1 MIGGA
6 CILVVEDDAAIN
18 RVICSYLGKADAAC
32 AAAFSGSEGLMRLA
46 GGEDFHLVITDLM
59 LPGASGEEVLAA
71 ARAAAVPVVVLSARA
86 AVADRVDLLRLGADD
101 YLVKPFDLE
110 ELLARCEAVL
120 RRSAGFGRA
129 GGIRGAG
136 AGQEVDVAP
145 LRFGAWELDETARA
159 FTAAGMPVR
168 LTRTEFEIVRTLM
181 AAPRRVHTKRALSIA
196 AGGDAAALED
206 KTVATHIGNIRA
218 KLRATG
224 TDDYVETVWG
234 VGFKLRDD
242 S

>member
-1 MIGGA
+1 M
-6 CILVVEDDAAIN
+6 
-18 RVICSYLGKADAAC
+18 
-32 AAAFSGSEGLMRLA
+32 
-46 GGEDFHLVITDLM
+46 
-59 LPGASGEEVLAA
+59 
-71 ARAAAVPVVVLSARA
+71 
-86 AVADRVDLLRLGADD
+86 
-101 YLVKPFDLE
+101 
-110 ELLARCEAVL
+110 
-120 RRSAGFGRA
+120 
-129 GGIRGAG
+129 
-136 AGQEVDVAP
+136 DVAP

>member
-1 MIGGA
+1 MLEGA
-6 CILVVEDDAAIN
+6 RILVVEDDAAIN
-18 RVICSYLGKADAAC
+18 RVVCSYLGKMGAMC
-32 AAAFSGSEGLMRLA
+32 TAAFSGTEGLMHLA

>member
-1 MIGGA
+1 MLEGA
-6 CILVVEDDAAIN
+6 RILVVEDDAAIN
-18 RVICSYLGKADAAC
+18 RVVCSYLGKMGAMC
-32 AAAFSGSEGLMRLA
+32 TAAFSGTEGLMHLA

-136 AGQEVDVAP
+136 AGQEVDVAL

>member
-1 MIGGA
+1 MLEGA
-6 CILVVEDDAAIN
+6 RILVVEDDAAIN
-18 RVICSYLGKADAAC
+18 RVVCSYLGKMGAMC
-32 AAAFSGSEGLMRLA
+32 TAAFSGSEGLMHLA
-46 GGEDFHLVITDLM
+46 GGAAFDLVVTDLM
-59 LPGASGEEVLAA
+59 LPGASGEEVVAA
-71 ARAAAVPVVVLSARA
+71 ARERGVPAIVLSART
-86 AVADRVDLLRLGADD
+86 AVADRVDLLRIGADD
-101 YLVKPFDLE
+101 YLTKPFDLE

-120 RRSAGFGRA
+120 RRSTGPGRA
-129 GGIRGAG
+129 GDARGAG
-136 AGQEVDVAP
+136 AGQEADAAP

-159 FTAAGMPVR
+159 FTAAGTLVR